1 MPKRSPIY
9 PKNADH
15 RSKERLVVVVVVV
28 IEGHFLPDAMAMEM
42 PHVPLKRQQVIP
54 PSSPNPYQKPPLLC
68 QLKSLNLLG
77 IR

>member
-1 MPKRSPIY
+1 
-9 PKNADH
+9 
-15 RSKERLVVVVVVV
+15 VVVVV
-28 IEGHFLPDAMAMEM
+28 IEGHSLPDAIAMEM

-68 QLKSLNLLG
+68 QLKSLNQVG